1 MFLSKQKSE
10 RHVST
15 TSTPTSGSPGNVAEL
30 GGRAILCYITHV
42 IFEVHVNDAALT
54 KSIESCFVDKTSK
67 NLYDVAQAHVFA
79 MKVSHRLMFTS
90 KQ

>member
-1 MFLSKQKSE
+1 VLHHP
-10 RHVST
+10 RH
-15 TSTPTSGSPGNVAEL
+15 
-30 GGRAILCYITHV
+30 
-42 IFEVHVNDAALT
+42 FEVHVNDAALI

-67 NLYDVAQAHVFA
+67 NLYDVAQARVFA